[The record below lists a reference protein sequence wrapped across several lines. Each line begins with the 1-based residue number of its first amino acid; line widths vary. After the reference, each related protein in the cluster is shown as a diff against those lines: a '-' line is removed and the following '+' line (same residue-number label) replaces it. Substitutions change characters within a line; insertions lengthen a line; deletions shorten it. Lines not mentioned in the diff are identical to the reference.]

1 MEIAGPLLE
10 TGKGLWGLASKPL
23 GYIHNLKDNVRS
35 LDEANENLKAEGE
48 DVKARVE
55 REEEGACARRTNQ
68 VANWLVKVQEF
79 VGGVDQV
86 LQEAGERDRIKCLSR
101 CLPWNC
107 WSSYKLGKSVYQ
119 LLNEARQLQREKGEF
134 RDFTSPLP
142 PPQVLKM
149 PMDKTV
155 GLDVPLNR
163 VWKWLVDEKLTGV
176 IGLYGKGGVGKTTL
190 MKRINEKLLHA
201 NHGFEIVIWVVVSKQ
216 VNEDSIRDA
225 IRKRLNILDERWDRW
240 SQDERVNHL
249 YYVLNRKKFVLL
261 IDDVWA
267 RLDLSKIGVPHPC
280 LENGS
285 KVVFTTRSKQV
296 CHQMEADKIYEVE
309 CLTPE
314 EALTLF
320 KKNVGK
326 WLENCHQEIQDLA
339 KDIAEECKGLPLAL
353 VTVGRAMAS
362 REHPH
367 EWHYALKTLKKKPHE
382 LPGMEEVYHIL
393 EFSYNSIND
402 PTIQLCFLYC
412 CLFPEDYPIRKNDL
426 IEHWIGEGLLGDTDD
441 VYSMRDR
448 GEYFL
453 GSLKMA
459 CLLESEYDYKGEYIK
474 MHDVIRDMATW
485 IARDRGQREN
495 KLLVIEREE
504 ELSAKMIFKW
514 GEAKEVS
521 LWGNYIWDINQAPPT
536 CSQLETLFV
545 RGTNVKL
552 VPRGFFDLM
561 VAHLTVLDLSSN
573 RNIKLFPKGICDLIN
588 LQYLNLSDTCIY
600 ELPREIKSLTRL
612 RWLLLND
619 TSDTFVVATG
629 AIAIPMGAIASLPL
643 NVFSMWGSGLEKE
656 EEMVEEL
663 GCMQDL
669 TDLSIKVKKSSSTLK
684 IFQSFQRCIRRVEI
698 FENNNLTYIP
708 ISHSLKGSD
717 NFSHLEELLLR
728 RCPRL
733 VKMEIS
739 QGIGRAPNSS
749 YFPSLV
755 DVNVEHCGLLD
766 LSWLVHAPKL
776 RRLKVISC
784 GVMENI
790 VGDGI
795 AREELVTSGLFSRL
809 EYLRIEY
816 LPKLRNIC
824 NHTLIFPQGVEFHI
838 MRCRGLRK
846 LPLDLNNV
854 RGSFLIDGD
863 KHWWAKFKW
872 DPAARVTFQK
882 MFLGGMN
889 LLVEEEMTYGEA
901 ARQMKDE
908 PHLWRARIRFLP
920 HNEAAS
926 EGVSE

>member
-48 DVKARVE
+48 DVKARLE

-68 VANWLVKVQEF
+68 VAYWLVKVQEF

-107 WSSYKLGKSVYQ
+107 WSSYKLGKRVYQ

-155 GLDVPLNR
+155 GLDVSLNR
-163 VWKWLVDEKLTGV
+163 VWKWLMDEKQIKV
-176 IGLYGKGGVGKTTL
+176 IGSYGKGGVGKITF

-201 NHGFEIVIWVVVSKQ
+201 NHGFEIVIWVVVSRQ

-225 IRKRLNILDERWDRW
+225 IRKRLHIQDESWDRLT
-240 SQDERVNHL
+240 QEERVDHL
-249 YYVLNRKKFVLL
+249 CYVLNRKMFVLL
-261 IDDVWA
+261 VDDIWA

-285 KVVFTTRSKQV
+285 KVVFTTQSKQV
-296 CHQMEADKIYEVE
+296 CRQMEADETCEVE

-326 WLENCHQEIQDLA
+326 WLDNCHQEIQDLA
-339 KDIAEECKGLPLAL
+339 KDTAEECKGLPLAL
-353 VTVGRAMAS
+353 ITVGRAMAS

-367 EWHYALKTLKKKPHE
+367 EWHYALKTLRSKPHE
-382 LPGMEEVYHIL
+382 LSSMEELYHIL

-402 PTIQLCFLYC
+402 STIQLCFLYC
-412 CLFPEDYPIRKNDL
+412 CLFPKDYPIRKNDL

-459 CLLESEYDYKGEYIK
+459 CLLESERDYKGEYIK

-514 GEAKEVS
+514 GEAKKVS
-521 LWGNYIWDINQAPPT
+521 LWGKCIWNIYQAPPR

-545 RGTNVKL
+545 RETNVKL
-552 VPRGFFDLM
+552 VPRGFFDSM

-573 RNIKLFPKGICDLIN
+573 RNIKLFPEWICNMIN
-588 LQYLNLSDTCIY
+588 LQYLNLLKTHIC
-600 ELPREIKSLTRL
+600 ELPREIKNLT
-612 RWLLLND
+612 
-619 TSDTFVVATG
+619 
-629 AIAIPMGAIASLPL
+629 PIASLPL
-643 NVFSMWGSGLEKE
+643 NVFSKWESGLEME
-656 EEMVEEL
+656 EEMVKEL
-663 GCMQDL
+663 GRMQYL
-669 TDLSIKVKKSSSTLK
+669 TDLSIRVYKSSSALK

-698 FENNNLTYIP
+698 FENNNLTYIS
-708 ISHSLKGSD
+708 ISPSLKGSD

-728 RCPRL
+728 RCPRH
-733 VKMEIS
+733 VKMETS

-749 YFPSLV
+749 CFPSLV

-776 RRLKVISC
+776 QRLKVISC
-784 GVMENI
+784 GVMETI
-790 VGDGI
+790 VGDEI

-809 EYLRIEY
+809 EYLRIDY
-816 LPKLRNIC
+816 LPKLRSIC
-824 NHTLIFPQGVEFHI
+824 NHTLFFPPGVGFYI
-838 MRCRGLRK
+838 RGCPRVRK
-846 LPLDLNNV
+846 LPFDSNSA
-854 RGSFLIDGD
+854 RGSFSIIGD
-863 KHWWAKFKW
+863 EHWWAKFKW
-872 DPAARVTFQK
+872 DPTARVTFQK
-882 MFLGGMN
+882 GLGGGD
-889 LLVEEEMTYGEA
+889 LSVEEEMTFGEA
-901 ARQMKDE
+901 ARKVKDE
-908 PHLWRARIRFLP
+908 SFPWTTRIRFLP
-920 HNEAAS
+920 HNEAAG